1 MADEYKQKLSFDIT
15 DFKTSISDMNRG
27 IRIAQNN
34 FKAAS
39 GALGDWTKSYEGIQ
53 TRIKSLNDVMGLQR
67 AKVEALTKEYDDLK
81 STGTASESALKK
93 LQEQISKAN
102 AELGKTTGELN
113 DATKRQDEFGDETKD
128 TTGELDKYG
137 KETDN
142 AGKKTG
148 KFTEFLKKAGATMK
162 SGIVASAKAVGVT
175 MAAMGAAAAAAVVG
189 VVKLAKSTGD
199 WADELLTTSAQTG
212 IAVQDLQKFE
222 YASRFVDVEVETLTN
237 SMAKNIKSMK
247 AVQDGTKLAVG
258 AYEKLGVEV
267 LNTDGSMRDGQ
278 EVYWEVIDALGK
290 MENETER
297 DALAMQI
304 LGKSAQD
311 LNPLIKAGADEM
323 KRLGEE
329 AAAAGLVMSDEMVGQ
344 LGKFDDLMEK
354 TEAQM
359 EGLGRQVAVTFLPA
373 IQGVGTQVSQLL
385 SEVSTALADGFQP
398 EDVKTIGASLS
409 KMILDGLKQ
418 IVTVLPETIGV
429 LSSFLTE
436 AINIIVGILP
446 TLLPIIMDGALQLMQ
461 GLLDAISANQQPLM
475 DTVIALLMAFTDFIL
490 QNLPMIIELGLQM
503 ILALMLGLANA
514 LPELV
519 PQIVST
525 VLAIVDIL
533 IENLPLI
540 IDAGLQILLALI
552 DGIIDS
558 LPMLIDKMPEL
569 IDSLVTGISD
579 NLSMLIDS
587 AIDIIM
593 AIVDAIIDNLP
604 MLIDAAIEI
613 LSSLATALL
622 DNVSKL
628 VSAVPDLVA
637 ELVKKFKET
646 DWGKLGKDIIDGIA
660 SGIGNAA
667 SSLATAAKNAASDAL
682 GSVKDFLGIN
692 SPSTVFRDQVG
703 VNMGLGVAEG
713 LESTANAVSGA
724 MKTVTKDLT
733 SEVNVKGKVKMDG
746 ESATLASGQA
756 ILQIT
761 NFYNNTDSD
770 LEELAYKLEFMRK
783 KASAAMG

>member
-1 MADEYKQKLSFDIT
+1 MADEYKQKLIFDIT
-15 DFKTSISDMNRG
+15 DFKNSISDMNRG

-53 TRIKSLNDVMGLQR
+53 TRIKSLNDVMALQR
-67 AKVEALTKEYDDLK
+67 SKVEALTNEYDDLK
-81 STGTASESALKK
+81 STGTASESALQK

-102 AELGKTTGELN
+102 AELGKTEGQLN

-148 KFTEFLKKAGATMK
+148 KFTEFLKKAGSTMK

-212 IAVQDLQKFE
+212 VAVQDLQKYQ
-222 YASRFVDVEVETLTN
+222 YAARFVDVEVETLTG

-247 AVQDGTKLAVG
+247 GVQDGTKKAVE
-258 AYEKLGVEV
+258 AYGKLGVSV
-267 LNTDGSMRDGQ
+267 LNADGSLRDGQ
-278 EVYWEVIDALGK
+278 DVYWEVIDALGK

-323 KRLGEE
+323 KRLGDE
-329 AAAAGLVMSDEMVGQ
+329 AQAAGLVMSDAMVGQ

-398 EDVKTIGASLS
+398 EDVKTVGASLS
-409 KMILDGLKQ
+409 KMILDSLKQ
-418 IVTVLPETIGV
+418 VVTILPEVIEV
-429 LSSFLTE
+429 LVAFLTE
-436 AINIIVGILP
+436 AIRMVVEIMPQMLPILLDGAFQLIQGMIDAIKANLQPLIDMAFAMIQSFAEFILLNLPVLIEVALQIVIALAQGIADALP
-446 TLLPIIMDGALQLMQ
+446 TLMPA
-461 GLLDAISANQQPLM
+461 
-475 DTVIALLMAFTDFIL
+475 VIDALLMIVDTLLA
-490 QNLPMIIELGLQM
+490 NLGVIVRVALDIM
-503 ILALMLGLANA
+503 LALINGLADA
-514 LPELV
+514 IPRLQEYI
-519 PQIVST
+519 PQIIQTIIT
-525 VLAIVDIL
+525 VL

-540 IDAGLQILLALI
+540 IEAAVQIIVALVAGLINSIPLI
-552 DGIIDS
+552 IENV
-558 LPMLIDKMPEL
+558 PKLI
-569 IDSLVTGISD
+569 
-579 NLSMLIDS
+579 N
-587 AIDIIM
+587 
-593 AIVDAIIDNLP
+593 AIIDGFKNTDWSKIGSDIVNGMVDGIGKAAGNLVN
-604 MLIDAAIEI
+604 AARNAVTNAKDSV
-613 LSSLATALL
+613 LRLL
-622 DNVSKL
+622 D
-628 VSAVPDLVA
+628 
-637 ELVKKFKET
+637 
-646 DWGKLGKDIIDGIA
+646 
-660 SGIGNAA
+660 
-667 SSLATAAKNAASDAL
+667 
-682 GSVKDFLGIN
+682 IN
-692 SPSTVFRDQVG
+692 SPSGVFRDEVG
-703 VNMGLGVAEG
+703 VNMGLGIAEG